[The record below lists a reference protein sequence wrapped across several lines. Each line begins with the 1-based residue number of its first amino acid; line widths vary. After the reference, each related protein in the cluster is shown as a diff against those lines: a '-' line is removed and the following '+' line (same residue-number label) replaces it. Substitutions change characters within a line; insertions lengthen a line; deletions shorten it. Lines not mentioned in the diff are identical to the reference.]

1 MESKSKI
8 IAFVA
13 IKVTQLSLYFISEA
27 ECVSLVVDY
36 LPGEEI
42 HEITKFKTKNLPI
55 LPNICMKT
63 YIYLIS

>member
-13 IKVTQLSLYFISEA
+13 IKVAQLSLYFISEA

-36 LPGEEI
+36 QPGEEI
-42 HEITKFKTKNLPI
+42 H
-55 LPNICMKT
+55 
-63 YIYLIS
+63 